1 MLRTA
6 SRDHEHPRDR
16 GERQW
21 YARNV
26 VTRASRPPGF
36 DMTYRPRESV
46 YPVPWL
52 ERVPS
57 LVYLAVA
64 IVIVVLVVLGEHSA
78 PSSWLYDYVVV
89 RDRSRLL
96 GSRAFA
102 AVLSIGAVA
111 SVLRGSMRGVRVFG
125 DGVEAR
131 EITQLFVPRVR
142 RYRWPQ
148 MALIVLDQ
156 QHVAVELW
164 DGQRAVLPAVEDREG
179 LAAELERVAAAR
191 DIPVQGGRGLD
202 EIPEPIADDEEGT

>member
-1 MLRTA
+1 M
-6 SRDHEHPRDR
+6 P
-16 GERQW
+16 
-21 YARNV
+21 V

-46 YPVPWL
+46 YPVPWV

-57 LVYLAVA
+57 LLYLTAA
-64 IVIVVLVVLGEHSA
+64 LVIVVLVVIGEHSA
-78 PSSWLYDYVVV
+78 PGSWLYDYVVV
-89 RDRSRLL
+89 QDRSRLL

-156 QHVAVELW
+156 RHVSVELW
-164 DGQRAVLPAVEDREG
+164 DGQRAVLPAVGDREG
-179 LAAELERVAAAR
+179 LVATLERVAAAR

-202 EIPEPIADDEEGT
+202 EIPEPPASEDEGT

>member
-1 MLRTA
+1 MA
-6 SRDHEHPRDR
+6 
-16 GERQW
+16 
-21 YARNV
+21 V
-26 VTRASRPPGF
+26 VSRASRPPGF

-46 YPVPWL
+46 YSVPWL

-57 LVYLAVA
+57 LVYLALALVT
-64 IVIVVLVVLGEHSA
+64 IVLVVIGEHSA
-78 PSSWLYDYVVV
+78 PDSWLFNYVVV
-89 RDRSRLL
+89 QDKFRLL

-102 AVLSIGAVA
+102 IVLSVGAVA
-111 SVLRGSMRGVRVFG
+111 SVLRGNMRGVRIFG

-131 EITQLFVPRVR
+131 EITQLIVPRVR

-156 QHVAVELW
+156 PLVAVELW

-179 LAAELERVAAAR
+179 LVATLERVAAAR

-202 EIPEPIADDEEGT
+202 EIPVPIADDDEESS

>member
-1 MLRTA
+1 M
-6 SRDHEHPRDR
+6 H
-16 GERQW
+16 
-21 YARNV
+21 V
-26 VTRASRPPGF
+26 VRASRPPGF

-52 ERVPS
+52 ERLPS

-64 IVIVVLVVLGEHSA
+64 LVIIILVAIGEHSA
-78 PSSWLYDYVVV
+78 PGSWLYEYVVV
-89 RDRSRLL
+89 QDRSRLL

-102 AVLSIGAVA
+102 AVLSVGAVA

-148 MALIVLDQ
+148 MAMIVLDQ
-156 QHVAVELW
+156 HHVAVELW
-164 DGQRAVLPAVEDREG
+164 DGQRAVLPAVGDREG
-179 LAAELERVAAAR
+179 LVATLERVAAAR

-202 EIPEPIADDEEGT
+202 DIPEPPASDGEGA

>member
-1 MLRTA
+1 
-6 SRDHEHPRDR
+6 
-16 GERQW
+16 
-21 YARNV
+21 
-26 VTRASRPPGF
+26 
-36 DMTYRPRESV
+36 MTYRPRESV

-164 DGQRAVLPAVEDREG
+164 DGQRAVLPAVGDREG
-179 LAAELERVAAAR
+179 LVATLERVAAAR

-202 EIPEPIADDEEGT
+202 EIPEPPARDEEGS